1 MSFKTTGHIIASM
14 SRTADPTYI
23 PECLINAGLD
33 LFLNQGYN
41 ATGIQQITDHAGVPK
56 GSFYNHFASKE
67 AFASAV
73 VARYAQN
80 SERAWQQMMA
90 TAPQEPVEVIRHVFE
105 QMMQYHERADQP
117 CGCLIGN
124 FAAEIALSSEACRSS
139 LIAAQSAWRDR
150 LADLIQSAQNAGTV
164 RSDIDAVALSE
175 MTWSVWEGSLL
186 RMKIERSIRPVRQS
200 ISMILDLLYPPSAMR
215 VIA

>member
-1 MSFKTTGHIIASM
+1 M
-14 SRTADPTYI
+14 SRTSDPTYI

-67 AFASAV
+67 AFAAAIV
-73 VARYAQN
+73 NRYAEN

-90 TAPQEPVEVIRHVFE
+90 SAPTEPMAVIRHVFE
-105 QMMQYHERADQP
+105 QMLNYHERAERP

-124 FAAEIALSSEACRSS
+124 FAAEIALSSDACRSS
-139 LIAAQSAWRDR
+139 LIAAQIAWRDR
-150 LADLIQSAQNAGTV
+150 LADLIRSAQNAGVV
-164 RSDIDAVALSE
+164 RDDIDAVALSE

-200 ISMILDLLYPPSAMR
+200 ISMILDRLYPPSAQQ
-215 VIA
+215 ASA